1 MAKKKKARARKEKR
15 KETKITTP
23 SPKPAVKTPERPVS
37 RVDFRKE
44 YPYVYS
50 DLRRAGITALIML
63 VFMLLLSLII
73 R

>member
-1 MAKKKKARARKEKR
+1 MAKKKKARARKG
-15 KETKITTP
+15 KITAP
-23 SPKPAVKTPERPVS
+23 SPKPAIKPPERPVS

-50 DLRRAGITALIML
+50 DLKRAGIMALIML
-63 VFMLLLSLII
+63 AFMLSLSLII